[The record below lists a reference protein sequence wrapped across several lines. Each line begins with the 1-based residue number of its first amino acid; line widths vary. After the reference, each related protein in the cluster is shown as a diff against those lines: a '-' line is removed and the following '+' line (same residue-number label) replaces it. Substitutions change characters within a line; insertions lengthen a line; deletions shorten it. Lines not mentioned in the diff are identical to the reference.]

1 VVRALACNE
10 GQAKARTTRL
20 FYFSLPRSYA
30 FVVIVLIDNYDSFT
44 YNLVQRLG
52 EIDPSRPMKV
62 FRNDKVRVAE
72 IEELK
77 PTHIV
82 ISPGP
87 CTPKEGGVSNDVI
100 KHFAAKIPVLGVCL
114 GHQCI
119 GYSFGGIV
127 ERAGRLMHGKTDQI
141 HHDGRSIYTGMP
153 NPFVATRY
161 HSLIIRQG
169 TMPAEFEITS
179 WTDQDEIMGVRHKTW
194 PLEGVQFHPE
204 SFLTEHGQT
213 LLGNFLKK

>member
-1 VVRALACNE
+1 MP
-10 GQAKARTTRL
+10 
-20 FYFSLPRSYA
+20 FYFFPSRSYA

-52 EIDPSRPMKV
+52 EIDPKRPMKV
-62 FRNDKVRVAE
+62 FRNDKVTIAQ
-72 IEELK
+72 IEELR

-141 HHDGRSIYTGMP
+141 HHDGRTIRCHRNLRLPAGPTRMRSW
-153 NPFVATRY
+153 VSATKPG
-161 HSLIIRQG
+161 HWKGCNIIPR
-169 TMPAEFEITS
+169 AS
-179 WTDQDEIMGVRHKTW
+179 
-194 PLEGVQFHPE
+194 
-204 SFLTEHGQT
+204 
-213 LLGNFLKK
+213 